1 MKMPTAYLKGSAL
14 CATLALMLLS
24 EGAMAEQKGIHWQ
37 GHVASITSFSA
48 GSVPDNVYTG
58 ASISGQ
64 LLYDPDA
71 CLYRSSLSGDSSGY
85 RYTFSNDFV
94 QTIWVNSN
102 QWQVTGGRLTF
113 LYTGYIP
120 WEAVDVFSTQDTSQY
135 QSFPK
140 YVGTHEVGFAVFDD
154 ESPYDLYQSSYDITN
169 AAINWHQ
176 ICFANGFL
184 TTRRWD
190 ENDDIVEGYYMTF
203 DIEAVFPTPI
213 PPDTDNDRLP
223 DSWEQEH
230 FGGVTNATADAPCS
244 NGVNTTREAYIAGLD
259 PNNPD
264 SRFSV
269 LMETN
274 ALHWTSVSGRT
285 YTVYQTTNLMNGF
298 QPFMTD
304 IPWTQD
310 SYPITN
316 ELPASFYKIGVLLE
330 GVYLDP

>member
-1 MKMPTAYLKGSAL
+1 MKILPPYLKESAL
-14 CATLALMLLS
+14 CAIASLMLLS
-24 EGAMAEQKGIHWQ
+24 GRAMAEQKGIYWR
-37 GHVASITSFSA
+37 GHVASITSFST

-58 ASISGQ
+58 AAISGS
-64 LLYDPDA
+64 LVYDPA
-71 CLYRSSLSGDSSGY
+71 HRLRRSYIMGDSSGY
-85 RYTFSNDFV
+85 KHTFSNHFE
-94 QTIWVNSN
+94 QTINVSTNEWKII
-102 QWQVTGGRLTF
+102 GGFISFIYNRN
-113 LYTGYIP
+113 IP
-120 WEAVDVFSTQDTSQY
+120 WDAVDVFSTQDTSQFL
-135 QSFPK
+135 SFPK

-154 ESPYDLYQSSYDITN
+154 ESPYDLYESSYDITN

-190 ENDDIVEGYYMTF
+190 ENDDIVDGYYMTF
-203 DIEAVFPTPI
+203 DIDAVFPTPI

-230 FGGVTNATADAPCS
+230 FGGVTNATAAAPCS
-244 NGVNTTREAYIAGLD
+244 NGVNTTREAYIAGVD

-269 LMETN
+269 LIETN

-285 YTVYQTTNLMNGF
+285 YTVYRTTNLMSGF

-310 SYPITN
+310 TYPITN
-316 ELPASFYKIGVLLE
+316 DLPASFYKLGVQLE